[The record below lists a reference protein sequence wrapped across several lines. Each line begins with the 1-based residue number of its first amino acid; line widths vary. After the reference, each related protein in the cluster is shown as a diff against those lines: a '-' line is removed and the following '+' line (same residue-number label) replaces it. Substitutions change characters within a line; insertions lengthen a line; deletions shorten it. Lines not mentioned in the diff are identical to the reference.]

1 MTDLNEILADGSS
14 QEKFLVNPSLPF
26 LLSEKALK

>member
-14 QEKFLVNPSLPF
+14 QEKFLVNPGPF
-26 LLSEKALK
+26 FLSEKALK